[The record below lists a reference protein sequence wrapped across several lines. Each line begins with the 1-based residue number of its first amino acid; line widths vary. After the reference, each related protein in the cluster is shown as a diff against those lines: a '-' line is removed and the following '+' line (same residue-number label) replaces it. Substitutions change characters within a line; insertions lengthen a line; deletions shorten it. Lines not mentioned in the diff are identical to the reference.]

1 MAIEVELK
9 AWVEQV
15 DKLREKIL
23 KIADPRGPFDKRD
36 TYFSLPGRDA
46 SLFRI
51 RREKEKNTV
60 TYKEKEILDGIEV
73 NQEHEFTVDDA
84 EAFTDFSR
92 YLGYELFI
100 EKHKQGNLYTWENVG
115 IELSRVEGLG
125 WFVEIEVLVG
135 RQEDVP
141 KAREKLR
148 HVLQE
153 LGITEE
159 NLEPRYYNDMLK
171 EKKTIT

>member
-15 DKLREKIL
+15 DTLRDKIL
-23 KIADPRGPFDKRD
+23 KIAEPHGPFDKRD
-36 TYFSLPGRDA
+36 TYFSLPGQDA

-60 TYKEKEILDGIEV
+60 TYKEKELLDGIEV

-92 YLGYELFI
+92 YLGYGLFI
-100 EKHKQGNLYTWENVG
+100 EKHKQGTLYRWENVG

-125 WFVEIEVLVG
+125 WFVEIEVLVA
-135 RQEDVP
+135 RHEEVP

-148 HVLQE
+148 HVLKE

-159 NLEPRYYNDMLK
+159 KIEPRYYNEMLK
-171 EKKTIT
+171 EKKTKT